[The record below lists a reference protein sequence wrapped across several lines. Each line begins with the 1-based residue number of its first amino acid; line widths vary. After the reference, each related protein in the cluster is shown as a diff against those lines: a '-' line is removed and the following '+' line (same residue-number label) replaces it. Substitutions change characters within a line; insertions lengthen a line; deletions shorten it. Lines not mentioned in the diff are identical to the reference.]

1 MSYNRYDNFVH
12 NSVYLCY
19 TRSKRLHFLNTTSQ
33 KDAKLA
39 TERTID
45 CFHVQRRYG
54 PSMAACEGL
63 KYNYVDRT
71 VHNE

>member
-45 CFHVQRRYG
+45 CVQAQEDTDLRWQ
-54 PSMAACEGL
+54 PCEGL
-63 KYNYVDRT
+63 KYNYVDTT